1 MASAAAAHA
10 AGAGTLV
17 LAAQQ
22 ASTSGGVAPAVSITD
37 SVTLRLV
44 PRRKKKSVKWA
55 EDVEDYDENTGKRK
69 SKKCCIFHRRRQ
81 FGDWSDDDDSDA
93 DCDCADG
100 QQPDKQQQPPEQPQ
114 QQLQQ

>member
-1 MASAAAAHA
+1 MS
-10 AGAGTLV
+10 GGTLV
-17 LAAQQ
+17 LAQ
-22 ASTSGGVAPAVSITD
+22 ASTSNPTVSITD

-55 EDVEDYDENTGKRK
+55 QDVEDFDEHAGKKK

-93 DCDCADG
+93 DCDCDNN
-100 QQPDKQQQPPEQPQ
+100 DSSQQQPSKQ
-114 QQLQQ
+114 QHKVQVQLDQLQ

>member
-1 MASAAAAHA
+1 MASVGHA
-10 AGAGTLV
+10 GGVGTLV
-17 LAAQQ
+17 LAQQQ
-22 ASTSGGVAPAVSITD
+22 ASTSGAIAPAVSITD

-55 EDVEDYDENTGKRK
+55 EDVEDYDENAGKRK

-93 DCDCADG
+93 ECDCADG
-100 QQPDKQQQPPEQPQ
+100 QQPDKQPQPQQQPQ
-114 QQLQQ
+114 QQLQH

>member
-1 MASAAAAHA
+1 MSLAAHA
-10 AGAGTLV
+10 GAPGTLV
-17 LAAQQ
+17 LAPQQ
-22 ASTSGGVAPAVSITD
+22 ASTSGGIPPSVSITD

-55 EDVEDYDENTGKRK
+55 EGVEDYDEHAGKRK

-81 FGDWSDDDDSDA
+81 FGDWSDDDDSDG

-100 QQPDKQQQPPEQPQ
+100 QQLDKQLQLQPQ
-114 QQLQQ
+114 QQLQQQLQQ